1 MNPLMYNHADII
13 LAHNILLCI
22 FTFKMLLQMER
33 DNLTDALNEWKTN
46 GDSRL
51 DLAAPTL
58 YKDFVSGA
66 LTSNSLMDS
75 MTQLVQMIQGD
86 SINIVFGFRYSNTH
100 TVP

>member
-1 MNPLMYNHADII
+1 
-13 LAHNILLCI
+13 
-22 FTFKMLLQMER
+22 MLLQMER

-75 MTQLVQMIQGD
+75 MTKLVQMVQGD
-86 SINIVFGFRYSNTH
+86 SINIVFGFRYISPTQYLDILYICLKFFR
-100 TVP
+100 TFPPKSQTLRPGW

>member
-1 MNPLMYNHADII
+1 
-13 LAHNILLCI
+13 
-22 FTFKMLLQMER
+22 MER

-46 GDSRL
+46 GDSRH

-58 YKDFVSGA
+58 YRDFVSGA

-86 SINIVFGFRYSNTH
+86 SINIVFGFRYSLSPTQYLEILH
-100 TVP
+100 ICLKFFRTFPPKSQTL